1 MSVEVLPQDE
11 LPSFHE
17 VANGKVVVEKVLNEE
32 LEDLVVELEGESGVD
47 QHPLNHL
54 VQAAGGRWRSKSV
67 ESEVAGGSLDK
78 LKIQQKRVLKQH
90 RT

>member
-17 VANGKVVVEKVLNEE
+17 VANGKVVVEKVLDEK
-32 LEDLVVELEGESGVD
+32 LEDPVVQFEGLLGVD
-47 QHPLNHL
+47 EHPLNHL

-67 ESEVAGGSLDK
+67 ESEVASGSLDK